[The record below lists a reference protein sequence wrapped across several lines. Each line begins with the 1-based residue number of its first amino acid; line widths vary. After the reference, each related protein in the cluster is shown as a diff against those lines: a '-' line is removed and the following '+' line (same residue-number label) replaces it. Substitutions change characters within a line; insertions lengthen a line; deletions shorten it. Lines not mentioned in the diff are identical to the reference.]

1 LEPNNTN
8 QIILND
14 GGTPNALSNTIN
26 YSSMTISDAL
36 DTLTIDKTN
45 ITHSNATTALTI
57 TSTGVNKDI
66 NIDTIGAVYIGD
78 AGAVGN
84 GVNITIDNVNQT
96 LALQDPG
103 STYLVINFLQGIID
117 LNGRNGV
124 NIEAGNGS
132 GVGNINLRASDP
144 TTGKVN
150 VDATLGVVI
159 NKQGVVLPDT
169 IITTLTG
176 GSIEIFD
183 DQNLT
188 TGIINQVLLDPNGG
202 LFTDNTDNTL
212 QTQSYFRGSPTYME
226 IYDHTASG
234 SNTSRIEVTSETFE
248 YFRSGTKPTFYDFRC
263 GGGSVFRMNT
273 TGINMGSGGT
283 GVQLNANNI
292 KYPTSYNTT
301 NQNITTSS
309 NAVQTFNGTNLTAT
323 LFTVTASNVGTQFT
337 ITNTNTTALTVIG
350 NGVQSIYSSTGVASA
365 TSRTLAQGHSQIF
378 TAIQTTGASTF
389 GWSMV

>member
-36 DTLTIDKTN
+36 DTLTINKSN
-45 ITHSNATTALTI
+45 ITHSNATTQLDI
-57 TSTGVNKDI
+57 NSNKDI
-66 NIDTIGAVYIGD
+66 WVNTTGAVYIGD
-78 AGAVGN
+78 AGGVGN

-96 LALQDPG
+96 IALQDPG
-103 STYLVINFLQGIID
+103 STYLVINYLLGIID
-117 LNGRNGV
+117 FNGRNGV

-132 GVGNINLRASDP
+132 GVGNINLTATDP
-144 TTGKVN
+144 TTGKINVN
-150 VDATLGVVI
+150 ATNGIVI

-234 SNTSRIEVTSETFE
+234 SNTSRLIVSSTEFE
-248 YFRSGTKPTFYDFRC
+248 YQRSGSKPTFYDFRC

-273 TGINMGSGGT
+273 SGINMGSGGT
-283 GVQLNANNI
+283 GVALNANNI
-292 KYPTSYNTT
+292 KYPTAYNTASASLS
-301 NQNITTSS
+301 TTS
-309 NAVQTFNGTNLTAT
+309 NAVQTFNGTSLTAT
-323 LFTVTASNVGTQFT
+323 LFNASATNVGTQFT
-337 ITNTNTTALTVIG
+337 ITNTNATNLTITTTGGTQL
-350 NGVQSIYSSTGVASA
+350 IYSSTGSASA
-365 TSRTLAQGHSQIF
+365 TSRTLNVGHSQIF